1 MPSPRV
7 AAFAA
12 EADKVLKFLLV
23 EFSKLQTGRASAALV
38 DHLEVEA
45 YGHRNPLKTVAG
57 ITVQDARTIVVQPW
71 DRSILSSVE
80 KALQLANLGTSPVND
95 GQVLRINLP
104 PMTEE
109 RRRDLTKVVATLAED
124 AKISLRQ
131 HRQATLEKIKA
142 EEKDEDAR
150 FTQHDEI
157 QKITDKA
164 NLQIE
169 ELRKKK
175 EQEVMTI

>member
-7 AAFAA
+7 AAFSA
-12 EADKVLKFLLV
+12 EADKVLRFLQT

-45 YGHRNPLKTVAG
+45 YGHRQQLKTLAG
-57 ITVQDARTIVVQPW
+57 VTVQDARSLVIQPW
-71 DRSILSSVE
+71 DRSILANVE
-80 KALQLANLGTSPVND
+80 KALQTANLGTSPVND
-95 GQVLRINLP
+95 GAVLRINLP

-109 RRRDLTKVVATLAED
+109 RRKELTKVVQKLAEE
-124 AKISLRQ
+124 AKITVRQ
-131 HRQATLEKIKA
+131 HRQVVLDKIKA

-150 FTQHDEI
+150 FTQQDEI
-157 QKITDKA
+157 QKLVDKA

-175 EQEVMTI
+175 EQEVMTV